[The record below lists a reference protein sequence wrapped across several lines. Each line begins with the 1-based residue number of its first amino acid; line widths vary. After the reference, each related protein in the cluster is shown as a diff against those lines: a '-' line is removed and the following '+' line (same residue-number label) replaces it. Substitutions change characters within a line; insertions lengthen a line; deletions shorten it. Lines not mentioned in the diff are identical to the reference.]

1 MFYILHGDNA
11 LEQAEAL
18 ASLISQAGL
27 SADLLEF
34 NTETLIAP
42 FTITEF
48 RQACSTIPFLGDAR
62 VVIVRQGLSKDK
74 GHLAEEIAA
83 YLPDLPPTTHLIFVE
98 SQKLGAKNAVLK
110 LAQQMDVR
118 VQLCELPATRDLPG
132 WIQHRA
138 KRYRGTIEPAASAA
152 LAQNI
157 GPNLHLLDQEIQKLF
172 LYCGERKTITL
183 EDVQVMVPYIQSA
196 DVIFNLV
203 DAVGQRNPRS
213 AAQYLHRLLDVGE
226 HPLGIFGM
234 IARQFRLLI
243 QIHWLDERRY
253 SESEIATRLKVH
265 PFVAKKVR
273 AQAVKFTATQLR
285 SAYRML
291 LENDLAIK
299 QGEIPADTALDLLI
313 AQLTRL

>member
-11 LEQAEAL
+11 FEQAEVFA
-18 ASLISQAGL
+18 ALISKAGL
-27 SADLLEF
+27 PADLLEF
-34 NTETLIAP
+34 NTETLTAP
-42 FTITEF
+42 FTIAEF
-48 RQACSTIPFLGDAR
+48 RQACSTIPFMGEAR
-62 VVIVRQGLSKDK
+62 IVTIREGLSKDK
-74 GHLAEEIAA
+74 GKLAEEIVT
-83 YLPDLPPTTHLIFVE
+83 YLPDLPPTTHLIFMD

-110 LAQQMDVR
+110 LAQQTGATVKLC
-118 VQLCELPATRDLPG
+118 QLPSSRDLSG
-132 WIQHRA
+132 WIQQRTRHH
-138 KRYRGTIEPAASAA
+138 RGTIEPAASAV

-157 GPNLHLLDQEIQKLF
+157 GPNLYLLDQEIQKLL
-172 LYCGERKTITL
+172 LYCGDRKTISL

-203 DAVGQRNPRS
+203 DAIGRRNPRG

-234 IARQFRLLI
+234 VVRQFRLLI
-243 QIHWLDERRY
+243 QVHWLNEQRY
-253 SESEIATRLKVH
+253 SESEIASRLKIH

-273 AQAVKFTATQLR
+273 EQASQFTAEQLR
-285 SAYRML
+285 LAYRML

-299 QGEIPADTALDLLI
+299 QGEIPADAALDLLV